1 MMTATCQ
8 TQRLVERCAT
18 KDLLNSRL
26 STLFYAVTIS
36 IQTHLAGLSSVMP
49 SLVSIAEELLAQA
62 KKIDALLEKSGTPY
76 PSFDH
81 DTLETLPDDA
91 QKLRRE
97 LADTSHTIRQL
108 ARGARLSGLDIA
120 FSVSL

>member
-1 MMTATCQ
+1 M
-8 TQRLVERCAT
+8 
-18 KDLLNSRL
+18 S
-26 STLFYAVTIS
+26 
-36 IQTHLAGLSSVMP
+36 
-49 SLVSIAEELLAQA
+49 SLVSLAQELFAQA
-62 KKIDALLEKSGTPY
+62 KEIEAVLERNGIQQ

-81 DTLETLPDDA
+81 DTLEELPEDA

-120 FSVSL
+120 FNVSLKVHYRPFNAAADIEGSGRISSSYVSYGSTS